1 MITLGSRHVE
11 LWSNLGRSLAQ
22 VWYEIRTKLGSYQTS
37 AKLRPKFG
45 PEKMGGGGPERPK
58 FGAKFGPKSAKVRGL
73 EMESQRGKLGPKFG
87 PKSAKLGGLES
98 QKEPER
104 AKFGAKLGQAWGKLG
119 ANLGPKFGG
128 KGGGGGVRRTGLRQT
143 WDRSSGEV
151 RPKFG
156 AIFGVLDEPSSD
168 QTWTE
173 LGWDPSSDQT
183 WVGTAGGGVPVFF
196 GTGMSKLGS
205 NLGQTWHH
213 TWHQSSAQVCANL
226 GRTWAKDRRHKIV
239 DHEL

>member
-11 LWSNLGRSLAQ
+11 LWSNLGRSLGQ

-104 AKFGAKLGQAWGKLG
+104 ARKGQVWGKIGSSLGQTWGKLG
-119 ANLGPKFGG
+119 TEVGG
-128 KGGGGGVRRTGLRQT
+128 EGG
-143 WDRSSGEV
+143 DRKSV
-151 RPKFG
+151 
-156 AIFGVLDEPSSD
+156 V
-168 QTWTE
+168 
-173 LGWDPSSDQT
+173 
-183 WVGTAGGGVPVFF
+183 
-196 GTGMSKLGS
+196 
-205 NLGQTWHH
+205 
-213 TWHQSSAQVCANL
+213 
-226 GRTWAKDRRHKIV
+226 
-239 DHEL
+239 